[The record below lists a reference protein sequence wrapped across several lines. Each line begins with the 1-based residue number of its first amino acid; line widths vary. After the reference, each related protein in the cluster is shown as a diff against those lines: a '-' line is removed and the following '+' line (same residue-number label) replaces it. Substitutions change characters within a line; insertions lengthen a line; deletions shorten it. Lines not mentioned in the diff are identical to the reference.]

1 MEIWPEGSHPEVT
14 LTPYLQE
21 GRSPAIVVL
30 PGGGYRDLAPHEADP
45 IASWL
50 QGLGLAAFV
59 LRYRIAPNRH
69 PAPLDD
75 VRLALRTVRERA
87 GEWRVDPGRV
97 GILGFS
103 AGGHLAASA
112 ATLLPRDGGAEA
124 APDLAVLCYPVIS
137 FERYPHQGSVTNLLG
152 EDPDPEL
159 LHRLSLETQVG
170 GGTPPTFLW
179 HTAAD
184 EGVAV
189 EHSLLFAQALAA
201 HRVPFGLHVYPDGRH
216 GLGLA
221 EGEEAAAW
229 TGACAGWLRVL
240 GWIA

>member
-14 LTPYLQE
+14 LTSFLQE
-21 GRSPAIVVL
+21 QRSPAIVVL
-30 PGGGYRDLAPHEADP
+30 PGGGYRSLAPHEAEP
-45 IASWL
+45 IAGWL

-59 LRYRIAPNRH
+59 LRYRVAPNRH

-75 VRLALRTVRERA
+75 VRMALRTVRERA
-87 GEWRVDPGRV
+87 DEWHVDAARV
-97 GILGFS
+97 GVLGFS

-112 ATLLPRDGGAEA
+112 ATLLARDGGLEA
-124 APDLAVLCYPVIS
+124 GPDLAVLGYAVIS

-152 EDPDPEL
+152 ESPDPEL
-159 LHRLSLETQVG
+159 LHQLSLETRVG
-170 GGTPPTFLW
+170 AGTPPTFLW

-184 EGVAV
+184 AAVAV
-189 EHSLLFAQALAA
+189 EHSLLFAGALAE
-201 HRVPFGLHVYPDGRH
+201 HGVPFGLHVYPDGRH

-221 EGEEAAAW
+221 EGEEAEGWTPACAAW
-229 TGACAGWLRVL
+229 LRGL